1 MEAYP
6 ADFNVD
12 YGGGTRNRLLG
23 AAGIMPYIK
32 QLLLLPHMIVV
43 GLLGF
48 AAFFVIWIGYFIV
61 LFTGKRLSDG
71 MHNFISGVIGWSTRT
86 YAWLFSLVDEYPP
99 FELDPAGYAAEWTE
113 NDTEPERNRLLGL
126 AGIFGIKFLLALPHF
141 IVVGILGI
149 AAFIAAWVG
158 FWIILFTGR
167 LPEGIHTFVEG
178 TLRWGAR
185 VYAWIAG
192 LTDTY
197 PPFSLDS

>member
-1 MEAYP
+1 
-6 ADFNVD
+6 
-12 YGGGTRNRLLG
+12 LG
-23 AAGIMPYIK
+23 AAGILPYIK

-48 AAFFVIWIGYFIV
+48 TAFFVVWIGYFIV

-71 MHNFISGVIGWSTRT
+71 MHSFISGVIGWSTRT

-99 FELDPAGYAAEWTE
+99 FELQPTGYPAEWTE
-113 NDTEPERNRLLGL
+113 NDTTPGRNRLLGL
-126 AGIFGIKFLLALPHF
+126 AGIFGVKLLLALPHF
-141 IVVGILGI
+141 IVVGILGF

-158 FWIILFTGR
+158 YWIVLFTGR

-192 LTDTY
+192 LTDTF
-197 PPFSLDS
+197 PPFSLES